1 MDVKQE
7 NIMADEEWST
17 IVPQKTEE
25 EKIEIEIEGQETE
38 QEEPIQIEKEEPVQA
53 QQEEKQEKPT
63 EEEQALEGVETSGA
77 QKRIRQLVSQKK
89 EREAEIEKLIEQ
101 NKEMQLKL
109 QQRDEEYKN
118 ALSKNLDSS
127 EKQIEERL
135 VIAKDSYKRA
145 VESGD
150 ADLILQAQQYLNAA
164 QIDSSRLEDAKKEFA
179 SNNPEPQQ
187 QEEKSQKEEA
197 QSDTY
202 MGYDMKAYQ
211 WASQNDWFN
220 SDQILTSAALVI
232 DQQLKEEGFDPK
244 EDEFYEEVDRRLA
257 AAFPH
262 KFSGNTETPV
272 PQETSTPAQVVAGA
286 SLAPKAS
293 SGKKVKLTQEDVRL
307 ANKWGISLEQYAQEK
322 LKIERAGDGGY
333 TNIG

>member
-7 NIMADEEWST
+7 NTMADEEWST

-25 EKIEIEIEGQETE
+25 EKIEIEIEGQEAE

-53 QQEEKQEKPT
+53 QVEEKQEEQKT

-77 QKRIRQLVSQKK
+77 QKRIRQLVKQKK
-89 EREAEIEKLIEQ
+89 EREAEIQSLIDE
-101 NKEMQLKL
+101 NKKMQLKL
-109 QQRDEEYKN
+109 QERDEEYSKLLNTNVESNERQVTERIDLAKN
-118 ALSKNLDSS
+118 AYKQALDSGDT
-127 EKQIEERL
+127 EQIVKAQE
-135 VIAKDSYKRA
+135 
-145 VESGD
+145 
-150 ADLILQAQQYLNAA
+150 ILNNAQQDSFKIEGYKKEAETFKPTEYTPKEEQKANAEVSSEA
-164 QIDSSRLEDAKKEFA
+164 RRKAIAWTNKNEWFNKDKVLTAVALQID
-179 SNNPEPQQ
+179 
-187 QEEKSQKEEA
+187 EEVQNE
-197 QSDTY
+197 
-202 MGYDMKAYQ
+202 GYDP
-211 WASQNDWFN
+211 
-220 SDQILTSAALVI
+220 SD
-232 DQQLKEEGFDPK
+232 DDY
-244 EDEFYEEVDRRLA
+244 YEEVDRRLGEY
-257 AAFPH
+257 FPN

-286 SLAPKAS
+286 SLAPKTS